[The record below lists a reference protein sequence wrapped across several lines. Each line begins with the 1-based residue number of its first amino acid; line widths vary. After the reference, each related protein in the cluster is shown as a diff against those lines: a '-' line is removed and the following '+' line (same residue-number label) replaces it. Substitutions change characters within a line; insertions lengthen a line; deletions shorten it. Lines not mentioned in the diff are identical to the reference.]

1 MKRLLCLLCAL
12 AVLVS
17 LAACGQK
24 TEPPAPEAETD
35 PLAAM
40 SLQEVLDASLKDV
53 PDLPDYEPT
62 PLDEETFEFYAFAPW
77 KEGYEGLSADAL
89 INATAH
95 SVVLVRVPEDEA
107 ESVAKTMRE
116 NADPRKWICVEAE
129 KTVVDQSGGTILL
142 VMSAGETANAI
153 LRNFKALYGAF
164 PTEEELA
171 IPEPEEPVFEELPEP
186 EGTPVVTAPDPAPE
200 PEAPEPETPVE
211 EPVGT
216 PDAQKPAQN
225 VPAAGSVDTAQQPP
239 AAPVP
244 APQPSAPA
252 APEPAQP
259 APAPAAPEPAQPA
272 PVPAAPETPA
282 GEPAQS
288 EPQAGTDLSAKMA
301 AILAGVEN
309 LPALM
314 EWELEPEMF
323 DYTAFLPYAEG
334 YRGWVSEAAVNATPH
349 SVVLLE
355 LPDEAA
361 AKSAAETMLADAD
374 PRKWICVEAES
385 VQTAAKGRF
394 AILVMSEKATADAII
409 ANFNAQ

>member
-12 AVLVS
+12 TLLVS
-17 LAACGQK
+17 LTACGQK
-24 TEPPAPEAETD
+24 TEPPAAEED

-53 PDLPDYEPT
+53 PGLPDYEAV

-95 SVVLVRVPEDEA
+95 SVVLVRVPGDEA
-107 ESVAKTMRE
+107 ESVAETMRG

-129 KTVVDQSGGTILL
+129 KTAVDRCGGTILL
-142 VMSAGETANAI
+142 VMSGGETANAI
-153 LRNFKALYGAF
+153 LTNFKALYGAV

-171 IPEPEEPVFEELPEP
+171 VPEPEEPEFEELPEP
-186 EGTPVVTAPDPAPE
+186 AGTPVVTAPDPAPE
-200 PEAPEPETPVE
+200 DVEETPVE
-211 EPVGT
+211 EPAGT
-216 PDAQKPAQN
+216 PAAQEPAPDA
-225 VPAAGSVDTAQQPP
+225 PAAGSVDTAQQPP
-239 AAPVP
+239 AAP
-244 APQPSAPA
+244 QPV
-252 APEPAQP
+252 Q
-259 APAPAAPEPAQPA
+259 
-272 PVPAAPETPA
+272 PAAPETPA
-282 GEPAQS
+282 VPEPPAAAEPPAGEPVES
-288 EPQAGTDLSAKMA
+288 EPQAGSDLSEKMA

-323 DYTAFLPYAEG
+323 DYTAFVPYADG
-334 YRGWVSEAAVNATPH
+334 CRGWVSEAAVNATPH

-361 AKSAAETMLADAD
+361 AKSTAEAMLANAD

-394 AILVMSEKATADAII
+394 AILVMSDTATADAVI
-409 ANFNAQ
+409 AGFNAQ

>member
-1 MKRLLCLLCAL
+1 MKKPLCLLCAL
-12 AVLVS
+12 TLLVS

-24 TEPPAPEAETD
+24 TEPPPAEEEND

-53 PDLPDYEPT
+53 PGLPDYEAV
-62 PLDEETFEFYAFAPW
+62 PLDAETFEFYAFAPW

-95 SVVLVRVPEDEA
+95 SVVLVRVPADEA
-107 ESVAKTMRE
+107 GAVAKTMRE

-129 KTVVDQSGGTILL
+129 KTAVDRSGGTILL
-142 VMSAGETANAI
+142 VMSGGETANAI
-153 LRNFKALYGAF
+153 LTNFKALYGAV

-171 IPEPEEPVFEELPEP
+171 IPEPEEPEFEELPEL
-186 EGTPVVTAPDPAPE
+186 EGTPVVTAPEPAPE
-200 PEAPEPETPVE
+200 DNPEGETPVE
-211 EPVGT
+211 EPAAT
-216 PDAQKPAQN
+216 PEVQEPAQS
-225 VPAAGSVDTAQQPP
+225 VPAAGGADAAQQPP

-244 APQPSAPA
+244 APQPAH
-252 APEPAQP
+252 
-259 APAPAAPEPAQPA
+259 
-272 PVPAAPETPA
+272 PAAPETPA
-282 GEPAQS
+282 VPETPAEEPVEGEPQTGA
-288 EPQAGTDLSAKMA
+288 DLSAKMA

-323 DYTAFLPYAEG
+323 DYTAFVPYEDG

-355 LPDEAA
+355 LPDEAS
-361 AKSAAETMLADAD
+361 AKSAAETMLANAD

-385 VQTAAKGRF
+385 VQTAAKGNF
-394 AILVMSEKATADAII
+394 AILVMSDKATADAVI